1 MFQSP
6 IQIHSEIGKLKTVL
20 LHRPGTE
27 LENLMPEYLSRQ
39 LFEDIPYLVHAREEH
54 DCFAKTL
61 RGCGVEVLYV
71 LDLAAEAVQNAA
83 VRREMVRQYLKEAGP
98 NVHGME
104 KQAEAFLLSFP
115 PKEILSLMVSG
126 VRKQQVEGR
135 ARKHL
140 VDYIDDD
147 YPFLVDPMPNMYF
160 TRDPFFNVADGVCIS
175 SMANLVRQRE
185 TLFGDFI
192 FRYHPVFRNAPRYH
206 ERTESFSIEGG
217 DVLVLSRDT
226 VAIGVSQRTSPQAV
240 ELLAE
245 RLISEETQ
253 VRRVLAIDIPK
264 LRAYMHLDTVM
275 TMVDRDKFTVHPA
288 AAAALRC
295 FLLEKRGDR
304 LVISEQQGT
313 LEDTLA
319 RVLGLD
325 RVTLIACGGGSVID
339 AAREQWN
346 DGANTFAVA
355 PGEVVTFSRNHV
367 TNRILRDYGVTVHE
381 IPSAELSRGRGGPR
395 CMSMP
400 FYREEI

>member
-115 PKEILSLMVSG
+115 PKEMLSLMVSG

-206 ERTESFSIEGG
+206 ERTESFR
-217 DVLVLSRDT
+217 SR
-226 VAIGVSQRTSPQAV
+226 
-240 ELLAE
+240 AE
-245 RLISEETQ
+245 TFWCFRGIPWRSACRSAQ
-253 VRRVLAIDIPK
+253 VRR
-264 LRAYMHLDTVM
+264 R
-275 TMVDRDKFTVHPA
+275 
-288 AAAALRC
+288 
-295 FLLEKRGDR
+295 
-304 LVISEQQGT
+304 
-313 LEDTLA
+313 
-319 RVLGLD
+319 
-325 RVTLIACGGGSVID
+325 
-339 AAREQWN
+339 WN
-346 DGANTFAVA
+346 C
-355 PGEVVTFSRNHV
+355 SR
-367 TNRILRDYGVTVHE
+367 
-381 IPSAELSRGRGGPR
+381 SA
-395 CMSMP
+395 
-400 FYREEI
+400 